1 MRVWAPERRRGKK
14 TETPDTAPRVFSDPP
29 RFPGGKPDNFMLR
42 NVIYCA
48 TLSFGRVPLFYCSE
62 RNLRDADGAR
72 RSPTEEGARLFY
84 RASGIRF
91 RPRKATFANRS
102 VDPNFCRMH
111 LALCELYLINQSRA
125 RGVCRLSSVGPRSN
139 VRWKRRYF

>member
-1 MRVWAPERRRGKK
+1 MGAGEKEGKK
-14 TETPDTAPRVFSDPP
+14 DRDAGHRPTCVLRSAALSRRE
-29 RFPGGKPDNFMLR
+29 PDNFMLR

-48 TLSFGRVPLFYCSE
+48 TLSFGRVSLFYCSE
-62 RNLRDADGAR
+62 RNPRDADGAQ

-91 RPRKATFANRS
+91 RRRKATFANRS